1 MSKYLKLFLIL
12 FTLSSYKFFRPVF
25 LSDELLKLIYY
36 VLLAI
41 VIGISFRD
49 SFFYKKQGFGLLVN
63 LLITAVLISVFSCY
77 LFWKQ
82 NIFYTLLASLPLFA
96 FFVYPFLKYTKVK
109 PKDLEYICWVFTILF
124 ALCFIGAYAV
134 APTKIFTG
142 YGELEKELDTSR
154 GMARIRLT
162 TIGGG
167 ALYFCYFLSLNKYI
181 NRRSFKALCIALFL
195 FTLIV
200 LQLGRQAILISLM
213 LTLVMVLREVSVLK
227 KILLV
232 GVLYIGV
239 NVIINSV
246 PVLKKLI
253 EITQEQ
259 VESNNED
266 ESDIRILS
274 YTFYMLDFPGDIQTT
289 LFGHGMYSLKEGSG
303 DYGDYIN
310 KYGRDYGLIPAD
322 VGYAFIYLIFGL
334 SGLILLGFVLKR
346 VIFIKVSKEY
356 EYARYYVFFLFLT
369 SIAGNSILSNIPLL
383 SFSMYILEYQNKSR
397 FKFLYF
403 EKN

>member
-1 MSKYLKLFLIL
+1 MSKYLKLFLIV
-12 FTLSSYKFFRPVF
+12 FCLSSYKFFRPIF
-25 LSDELLKLIYY
+25 LSDELLKFIYY
-36 VLLAI
+36 LLLII
-41 VIGISFRD
+41 VIGISIRY
-49 SFFYKKQGFGLLVN
+49 SFFYKKRGFGLLIN
-63 LLITAVLISVFSCY
+63 LLIIAVLISVFSCY

-82 NIFYTLLASLPLFA
+82 NILYTLLASLPLFS
-96 FFVYPFLKYTKVK
+96 FFVYPFIKYYRLK

-142 YGELEKELDTSR
+142 YGELEKGLDTSR
-154 GMARIRLT
+154 GIARIRLT

-167 ALYFCYFLSLNKYI
+167 ALYFCYFLSINKYI
-181 NRRSFKALCIALFL
+181 NKRSFKALCIALFL
-195 FTLIV
+195 FALIV
-200 LQLGRQAILISLM
+200 LQLGRQAIIISLI
-213 LTLVMVLREVSVLK
+213 LTVVMILREVSVLK
-227 KILLV
+227 KMLIISF
-232 GVLYIGV
+232 LYIATTL
-239 NVIINSV
+239 IINNV
-246 PVLKKLI
+246 TVIKNLV
-253 EITQEQ
+253 EITEEQ

-274 YTFYMLDFPGDIQTT
+274 YKFYMLDFPGTIQTT

-322 VGYAFIYLIFGL
+322 VGYAFIYLIFGAL
-334 SGLILLGFVLKR
+334 GLILMGFILRR
-346 VIFIKVSKEY
+346 VFFIKVFKEY

-369 SIAGNSILSNIPLL
+369 SVAGNSILSNIPLL
-383 SFSMYILEYQNKSR
+383 CFSLYILEHQNKSR
-397 FKFLYF
+397 FKHLYF